1 MKVGFIVEGGPDSA
15 DKQVCE
21 YLAKR
26 IGEEEGR
33 NLSTRAIPLGN
44 KRELIRDCGKTACR
58 LLKEGCERILVVW
71 DLYPAWREDG
81 EKPCREKDR
90 EEILKSLRNVGI
102 SLEIVKLV
110 CIREELEAWL
120 IADGQAIS
128 EVLSRPTHPVRV
140 GDETRPE
147 RVRNPKK
154 ALQRIFREKRN
165 LDYNDRIHA
174 VRIAQAMRDFGRIR
188 KVCSFKR
195 FSSFLC
201 DDKSGESG
209 GVHR

>member
-1 MKVGFIVEGGPDSA
+1 VPVARGNLTCFQRAFSDFVGTS
-15 DKQVCE
+15 
-21 YLAKR
+21 

-44 KRELIRDCGKTACR
+44 KKELIRDCGTTARR
-58 LLKEGCERILVVW
+58 LLEEGYERIVVVW

-81 EKPCREKDR
+81 ENPCRKEDR
-90 EEILKSLRNVGI
+90 EEILESLQNAAIPNGV
-102 SLEIVKLV
+102 VKLV

-120 IADGQAIS
+120 IADGRAVS
-128 EVLSRPTHPVRV
+128 AVLSRPTHPVTV

-154 ALQRIFREKRN
+154 ALNRIFKEKRN

-174 VRIAQAMRDFGRIR
+174 VRIAQAMPDFRRVR
-188 KVCSFKR
+188 KAPSFVR
-195 FSSFLC
+195 FASFL
-201 DDKSGESG
+201 
-209 GVHR
+209 H